1 MNFDQLKGC
10 GTALLT
16 PFRNGVVDYDAYGK
30 MVDRQIAGGVDFLV
44 ALGST
49 AETPCLTNDE
59 KVSLLKQTKAHAKGM
74 PVVAGVGTNSLIHTI
89 ANMQLLNDAGAY
101 LVVVPYYNKP
111 NQRGIFEYF
120 KAVAGNT
127 DKPIILYNVPGRTS
141 ANMSAQTVVRLSA
154 IPNIVGIKEASGNLK
169 QVADIIFG
177 AEKDFIVLSGN
188 DDQTLDVITAGG
200 HGVISVAS
208 NIAPSMMTEM
218 TRSAMTGDERKAV
231 RLFSSL
237 LPLFDACFVESNP
250 IPAKAAMEILG
261 LCGNEMRLPLVECE
275 QSTYHLMSNVIKKL
289 NLSQNGNDYDK

>member
-1 MNFDQLKGC
+1 MNVDQLKGC

-16 PFRNGVVDYDAYGK
+16 PFRNGEVDYEAYRR
-30 MVDRQIAGGVDFLV
+30 MVERQVDGCVDFIV

-49 AETPCLTNDE
+49 AETPCLTDDE
-59 KVSLLKQTKAHAKGM
+59 KVELLEITRSSACGK
-74 PVVAGVGTNSLIHTI
+74 PVVAGVGTNSLTHTI
-89 ANMQLLNDAGAY
+89 ANMKLLAAADAY

-111 NQRGIFEYF
+111 NQHGIYEYF
-120 KAVAGNT
+120 KAVADT
-127 DKPIILYNVPGRTS
+127 TEKPVILYNVPGRTA
-141 ANMSAQTVVRLSA
+141 ANMSAQTVIKLSE
-154 IPNIVGIKEASGNLK
+154 ITNIVGIKEASGNLK

-208 NIAPSMMTEM
+208 NIAPRMMSEM
-218 TRSAMTGDERKAV
+218 TRSALSGDERRAV
-231 RLFSSL
+231 RIFSSL

-261 LCGNEMRLPLVECE
+261 LCRNEMRLPLVECE
-275 QSTYHLMSNVIKKL
+275 PSTYRLMENVIRKL
-289 NLSQNGNDYDK
+289 NL